1 MSKPLIKPNAVNS
14 ILIRLKLE
22 GKTGVLAEVTKKID
36 GHNGILGSI
45 ETLRR
50 LKNGGSIRDLSIFT
64 SGTEHADK
72 IIEDLK
78 KISGV
83 EVVQCSDRTFRLHEG
98 GKIEIKSRTPI
109 ENAEDL
115 AMAYTPG
122 VGRVCMAIAEDLEA
136 VKKYRMKN
144 NTVAVVTDGT
154 AVLGLGDGG
163 LACDGRQGDVI

>member
-1 MSKPLIKPNAVNS
+1 MSKPLITPNAGNS

-22 GKTGVLAEVTKKID
+22 GKIGILAEVTKKVAEL
-36 GHNGILGSI
+36 NGILGSI
-45 ETLRR
+45 ETLRP

-64 SGTEHADK
+64 SDSEHANK

-78 KISGV
+78 GVPGV

-115 AMAYTPG
+115 AMA
-122 VGRVCMAIAEDLEA
+122 
-136 VKKYRMKN
+136 
-144 NTVAVVTDGT
+144 
-154 AVLGLGDGG
+154 
-163 LACDGRQGDVI
+163 